1 MEEMTKDEKIRILID
16 KELMWHLN
24 RAIMFNE
31 AEDGYNA
38 RRWIERAIGIVYAA
52 GALDLVN
59 SVEGWNIISTLLRSG
74 LRKEFNEDE

>member
-1 MEEMTKDEKIRILID
+1 MEEMTKDEEIRILID

-31 AEDGYNA
+31 AKDGYNA
-38 RRWIERAIGIVYAA
+38 RRWIERAIGIIYAA
-52 GALDLVN
+52 SAMDLLN

-74 LRKEFNEDE
+74 LRKEFKEDE